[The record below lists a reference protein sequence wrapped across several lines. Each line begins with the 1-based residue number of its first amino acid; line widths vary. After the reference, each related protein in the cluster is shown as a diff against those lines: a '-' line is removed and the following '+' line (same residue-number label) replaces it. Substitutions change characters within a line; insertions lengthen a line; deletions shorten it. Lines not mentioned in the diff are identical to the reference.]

1 MLHMHIRDLTRIL
14 FDRFFSL
21 SFSPVVETQFSRA
34 YGKSRVSPIR
44 ICHFWCDFFPS
55 PHTGGRNIDS
65 RVNIVLTIAIDTLT
79 KEAIDPSGKNNN
91 LFRLKEEARNCR
103 TGCWTGWLTFQVTP
117 FLSSMIFLGRGRFEG
132 DGEAGRS
139 FCNYFSILRW

>member
-1 MLHMHIRDLTRIL
+1 MHIRDLTRIL

-55 PHTGGRNIDS
+55 PHTEGGKHRFTRKH
-65 RVNIVLTIAIDTLT
+65 RVNDS
-79 KEAIDPSGKNNN
+79 D
-91 LFRLKEEARNCR
+91 
-103 TGCWTGWLTFQVTP
+103 
-117 FLSSMIFLGRGRFEG
+117 
-132 DGEAGRS
+132 
-139 FCNYFSILRW
+139 

>member
-1 MLHMHIRDLTRIL
+1 MHIRDLTRIL

-21 SFSPVVETQFSRA
+21 SLVVETQFSRA

-65 RVNIVLTIAIDTLT
+65 RVNIVLTIAIDTI
-79 KEAIDPSGKNNN
+79 AY
-91 LFRLKEEARNCR
+91 
-103 TGCWTGWLTFQVTP
+103 
-117 FLSSMIFLGRGRFEG
+117 EG
-132 DGEAGRS
+132 S
-139 FCNYFSILRW
+139 Y